1 MIHALVIAAALST
14 PRASA
19 LPAPSASPA
28 QAPYTFVIQ
37 DSKGKPVLLVPRCNK
52 TQIEN
57 DLSNV
62 GDLIKQCGLYFP
74 GSIEVEVT
82 ENKKENYYEL
92 GHARILVNG
101 IK

>member
-1 MIHALVIAAALST
+1 MIHALVIAAALAT
-14 PRASA
+14 
-19 LPAPSASPA
+19 PAPSPAPSPVAS

-37 DSKGKPVLLVPRCNK
+37 DTKGKPVLFVPRCNK
-52 TQIEN
+52 TQIKS

-92 GHARILVNG
+92 GRARILVNG
-101 IK
+101 LK